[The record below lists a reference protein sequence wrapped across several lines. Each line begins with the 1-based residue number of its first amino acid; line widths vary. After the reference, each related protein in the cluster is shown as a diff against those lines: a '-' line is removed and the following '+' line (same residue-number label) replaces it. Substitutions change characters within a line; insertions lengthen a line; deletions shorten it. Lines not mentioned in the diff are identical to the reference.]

1 MVCSLALV
9 LSVFRMVVI
18 PVQFEDVSFSC
29 GTDVLA
35 AKVAEAERYF
45 GDQPAGYDGFE
56 FDLAPVVT
64 LGKEV
69 SYYGANY
76 SDRRDALLHEAV
88 RQACT
93 ASRNAVD
100 FSSYDN
106 DGDSEVDN
114 IFILFA
120 GPSESDGAGAE
131 YIWPQHG
138 TLRENGGVL
147 AIGGVQIN
155 SFSVCTELST
165 DNGANPRQAGT
176 GIFCHEFGH
185 YLGLPDFY
193 DSDGDGSGGLSS
205 GLWGTGLMD
214 KGCMAED
221 GVSPPNFSALDLD
234 ILGTGDCRQLAL
246 GSTVL
251 QPIDAGGTYLK
262 LPNPDDEREYFL
274 LECRRD
280 EGWDSL
286 IGGSGLVIY
295 HVDKSDTDAGYS
307 DYFKTDMSAAQR
319 WENNQI
325 NCAPGYECAEPVSV
339 TYLPDGSGSI
349 FLPCGGKDTFGLDG
363 GASFTFHSGYRSTMV
378 LHDISLQD
386 DGSVSFDVIKP
397 IAITGGTAY
406 QDAVTVNWITD
417 DAIRGLGSY
426 RVVWNGGGSEGVVEL
441 PSGSRSCTIEGLSP
455 QTTYSVSVSVILE
468 GASYTAST
476 TLTTRF
482 RSGTTYPFIYLES
495 DESRRNADG
504 SFIYGSRIPLRL
516 FNVSR
521 PYSVEWYFN
530 GIRAETDPDGLF
542 VITEAGTLRAEV
554 TFDDGERL
562 TIIKEI
568 VLK

>member
-64 LGKEV
+64 LGNEV

-295 HVDKSDTDAGYS
+295 HIDKSDTDAGYS

-339 TYLPDGSGSI
+339 TCLADGSGSI
-349 FLPCGGKDTFGLDG
+349 FLPCGGSDTFGLDG
-363 GASFTFHSGYRSTMV
+363 GASFTFHSGYRSTLV

-386 DGSVSFDVIKP
+386 DGSVSFDVIEP

-406 QDAVTVNWITD
+406 QDAVRVNWTTD

-426 RVVWNGGGSEGVVEL
+426 RVVWSGGGTEGVVEL
-441 PSGSRSCTIEGLSP
+441 PAGSRSCTIEGLSP

-530 GIRAETDPDGLF
+530 GIRAETGSDGLF